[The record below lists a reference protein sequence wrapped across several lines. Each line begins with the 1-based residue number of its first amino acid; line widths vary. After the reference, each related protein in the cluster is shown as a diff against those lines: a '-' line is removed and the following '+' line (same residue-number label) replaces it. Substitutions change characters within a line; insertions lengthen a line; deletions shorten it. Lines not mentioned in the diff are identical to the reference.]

1 MKASINGELTFL
13 KIVNLEID
21 RVFRLK
27 QLNKFIQSGQ
37 IGCTINYIGNY
48 YIGLAIIGNIVDGFQ
63 DIFPAKLL
71 TADSAHP
78 NCLCRSKAFQ
88 RYTQDI

>member
-37 IGCTINYIGNY
+37 IGCTINYIS
-48 YIGLAIIGNIVDGFQ
+48 VQQ
-63 DIFPAKLL
+63 DFVLVFRK
-71 TADSAHP
+71 
-78 NCLCRSKAFQ
+78 C
-88 RYTQDI
+88 